1 MEEYAYVLD
10 YLPYGKDNIKAPV
23 VQLIGEKGFT
33 LLEATVKDNISVTIG
48 EKLYVGKNNRDKI
61 EKIKRR
67 ISFEELTNIAKENL
81 EVVLKILVKDN
92 EARFV
97 DFINRSKSFSIR
109 VHPLEL
115 IPGIGKKN
123 ASVIIEEREKKPFES
138 FKDIKER
145 VPTWADPIK
154 SMVERIIKELSGEEK
169 YHFFVVPYQQ
179 RQKRF

>member
-23 VQLIGEKGFT
+23 VQLIGERGFT
-33 LLEATVKDNISVTIG
+33 LLEATIKNNISVTIG
-48 EKLYVGKNNRDKI
+48 ERLYVGKNERDKI

-67 ISFEELTNIAKENL
+67 IGYEELTNIAKENL
-81 EVVLKILVKDN
+81 EVVLKIVVQEN

-97 DFINRSKSFSIR
+97 DFINRSKSISIR

-123 ASVIIEEREKKPFES
+123 ASLIIEEREKKQFES
-138 FKDIKER
+138 LKEIKER
-145 VPTWADPIK
+145 IPTWADPVK
-154 SMVERIIKELSGEEK
+154 SMVERIIRELKGEEK
-169 YHFFVVPYQQ
+169 YHFFVIPYQ
-179 RQKRF
+179 KRG